1 MKHITLVK
9 SLALGLALSALG
21 LAGITKAQTM
31 QNDATHLDAKQRSI
45 AEVAALTAR
54 GDLEKLSPALAKGL
68 DAGLTINELKEVL
81 VQMYA
86 YTGFPRSL
94 NGLQTLITVTENR
107 RQSGIADK
115 TGKDAT
121 PLPADLDRDKYGAE
135 TRARLTG
142 KPPAPV
148 TSGPQAF
155 APIIDTFL
163 KEHLFADI
171 FARDILGMQ
180 SREIATVAAL
190 CALGGVDPQLRAHLG
205 ACMNVGTTRAQI
217 EDLIA
222 TIEPS
227 IGKPNAANARRL
239 LNDISPKAA
248 TIFPPGDK
256 GSPNFFT
263 GNVAVRPLTKADGV
277 NKYSV
282 GNVVFSPSARTNW
295 HTHPDGQILLAIAGR
310 GCYQERGKPVR
321 WLGAGDVVNIPAG
334 VEHWHGA
341 APGSEFTHIA
351 LSNEYQ
357 NSAVTWMKPVTD
369 EEYKTATSKK

>member
-1 MKHITLVK
+1 MQRINLVK
-9 SLALGLALSALG
+9 SLALGIAISALG
-21 LAGITKAQTM
+21 LAGTTKAQTM
-31 QNDATHLDAKQRSI
+31 QNDTTHLDARQRSI
-45 AEVAALTAR
+45 ATVAALTAR
-54 GDLEKLSPALAKGL
+54 GDLEKLKPALATGL

-81 VQMYA
+81 IQMYA

-94 NGLQTLITVTENR
+94 NGLQTLITVTEER
-107 RQSGIADK
+107 KKSGIND
-115 TGKDAT
+115 TLGKDAT
-121 PLPADLDRDKYGAE
+121 PLPADLDRDKYGEA
-135 TRARLTG
+135 TRARITG
-142 KPPAPV
+142 RPPAPA

-171 FARDILGMQ
+171 FARDVLNMQ
-180 SREIATVAAL
+180 NREIATVAAL
-190 CALGGVDPQLRAHLG
+190 CALGGVDPQLRSHLG
-205 ACMNVGTTRAQI
+205 ACMNVGTSRAQM

-227 IGKPNAANARRL
+227 IGKPDAANARRL
-239 LNDISPKAA
+239 LNDISPGAA

-263 GNVAVRPLTKADGV
+263 GNVTVRPLTKADGV

-282 GNVVFSPSARTNW
+282 GNVVFSPGARTNW

-310 GCYQERGKPVR
+310 GCYQERGKPLR
-321 WLGAGDVVNIPAG
+321 WLGAGDVVNIPTG

-341 APGSEFTHIA
+341 APDSEFAHIA
-351 LSNEYQ
+351 LSNEFQ
-357 NSAVTWMKPVTD
+357 QSAVTWMKPVTD
-369 EEYKTATSKK
+369 GEYKTATSKK